1 MGVMI
6 FWCKQCDLQ
15 EKLPGRFVSA
25 SFSTQVPWMKENC
38 RIVLASS
45 SPRRQEILSLLGE
58 PPKKNEDKTTNV
70 CKRISVSGIPFEVVT
85 PKFAEVSIWEWKS
98 LWEFMIRR
106 WRLLEIFFLGLH
118 CKELCKARTWTNLST
133 LRPGKLGL
141 QGENA
146 VGFPWYPH
154 EVDQVRQ

>member
-70 CKRISVSGIPFEVVT
+70 CSASLFQAYLLRWLHPSLPKLASESGRVYE
-85 PKFAEVSIWEWKS
+85 S
-98 LWEFMIRR
+98 L
-106 WRLLEIFFLGLH
+106 
-118 CKELCKARTWTNLST
+118 
-133 LRPGKLGL
+133 
-141 QGENA
+141 
-146 VGFPWYPH
+146 
-154 EVDQVRQ
+154 

>member
-70 CKRISVSGIPFEVVT
+70 CSASLFQAYLLRWLHPSLPKLASESGRVYESLWSEDGDF
-85 PKFAEVSIWEWKS
+85 WKS
-98 LWEFMIRR
+98 
-106 WRLLEIFFLGLH
+106 FFWGCTAKIVQSKDLD
-118 CKELCKARTWTNLST
+118 KSEYTP
-133 LRPGKLGL
+133 PGKLGL